1 MREIVAVCDVFRHR
15 GCSLRFMNEN
25 PETDASNT
33 EEQELSEEFLD
44 DVGGGMNGLDTNMG
58 LLSNRL
64 TSLTRDG
71 VPREDGSSC

>member
-1 MREIVAVCDVFRHR
+1 
-15 GCSLRFMNEN
+15 MNEN

-33 EEQELSEEFLD
+33 EEQELSEGLLD
-44 DVGGGMNGLDTNMG
+44 EIGGGMNGLDTNMG